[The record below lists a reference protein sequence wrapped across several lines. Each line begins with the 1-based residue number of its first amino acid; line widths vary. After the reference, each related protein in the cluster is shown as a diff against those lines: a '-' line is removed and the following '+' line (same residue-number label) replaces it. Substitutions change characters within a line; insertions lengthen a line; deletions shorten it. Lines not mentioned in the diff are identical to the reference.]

1 MTELLA
7 RTAATREDKPVRTKF
22 SSELAALTD
31 ELARL
36 SALAHEATERVA
48 VAVAE
53 ANLTAAYEVLAIDE
67 QLQALHGKCENR
79 SVILLAL
86 EAPVARDLR
95 HVVTAMQIADDLSR
109 MSWLTSRIA
118 DSVVHRYPEPVAP
131 PDILRQ
137 LGAIGG
143 IVTDLAVTAGRAIT
157 GISLSSDRSSEDA
170 HARLTALQQQV
181 LRTISA
187 PQWQH
192 GSAMAVDLALLV
204 HHYERCAEHCVRI
217 ERLIHFFHTGIP
229 LSAQVGED

>member
-1 MTELLA
+1 M
-7 RTAATREDKPVRTKF
+7 RTKF

-67 QLQALHGKCENR
+67 QLQALHGGCENR
-79 SVILLAL
+79 AVILLAL

-131 PDILRQ
+131 PDILRL
-137 LGAIGG
+137 LGAIGD
-143 IVTDLAVTAGRAIT
+143 IVTDLAATAGRAIT
-157 GISLSSDRSSEDA
+157 DTDLSADRGSEDS
-170 HARLTALQQQV
+170 HARLTTLQQRV
-181 LRTISA
+181 LHAISA
-187 PQWQH
+187 AEWQH
-192 GSAMAVDLALLV
+192 GSAMAVDLALV
-204 HHYERCAEHCVRI
+204 AHHYERCAEHCVRI

-229 LSAQVGED
+229 LSAQVDQN

>member
-1 MTELLA
+1 M
-7 RTAATREDKPVRTKF
+7 RTKF

-67 QLQALHGKCENR
+67 QLQALHGGCENR
-79 SVILLAL
+79 AVILLAL

-131 PDILRQ
+131 PDILRL
-137 LGAIGG
+137 LGAIGD
-143 IVTDLAVTAGRAIT
+143 IVTDLAATAGRAIT
-157 GISLSSDRSSEDA
+157 DTDLSADRGSEDS
-170 HARLTALQQQV
+170 HARLTTLQQQV
-181 LRTISA
+181 LHAISA
-187 PQWQH
+187 TEWQH
-192 GSAMAVDLALLV
+192 GSAMAVDLALV
-204 HHYERCAEHCVRI
+204 AHHYERCAEHCVRI

-229 LSAQVGED
+229 LSAQVDQN